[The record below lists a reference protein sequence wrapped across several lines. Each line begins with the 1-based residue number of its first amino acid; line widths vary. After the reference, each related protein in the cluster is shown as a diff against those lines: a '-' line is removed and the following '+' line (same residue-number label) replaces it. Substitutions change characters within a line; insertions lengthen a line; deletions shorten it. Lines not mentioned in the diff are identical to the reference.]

1 MSFIHGLRGRLLL
14 IAALAVSA
22 IGVSTS
28 PAMAIPA
35 QTYVDTGWNSY
46 DGGCQART
54 QVWYYTAT
62 NKIHMKTDVS
72 DPYWFVA
79 CRVNAKPIFDTNFGP
94 VTDTPTQ
101 YNYACAVFDP
111 SCASTRYGSWELF
124 DPASPT
130 LSVLKSFGV
139 DLGSAISAIRIE
151 HTHASRPGASAA
163 SAKSRV
169 AGAKRATKAQ
179 IEAKAKK
186 FAARH

>member
-1 MSFIHGLRGRLLL
+1 MSFIHRLGGRLLV
-14 IAALAVSA
+14 IAALAAGA
-22 IGVSTS
+22 IGISTS
-28 PAMAIPA
+28 SALAVPA
-35 QTYVDTGWNSY
+35 QTYVDTGWVNY
-46 DGGCQART
+46 DGGCSART
-54 QVWYYTAT
+54 QAWYYTAT

-94 VTDTPTQ
+94 ITDTPSQ

-111 SCASTRYGSWELF
+111 TCASTRYGSWELF

-139 DLGSAISAIRIE
+139 DLGASISGIRIQ
-151 HTHASRPGASAA
+151 HTAASRPGASAA

-179 IEAKAKK
+179 IDAKAKQ
-186 FAARH
+186 FAGRH